1 METTTLAKQQPL
13 LPTLPKQS
21 LIAAY
26 SNLGTP
32 NSILNN
38 IACRSYD
45 DVLTSNH
52 ATIGELAERNQN
64 WYVFTLAYITAAITS
79 YLDFVGRRNTM
90 DDYQVAETAT
100 LILEEYPAMKIDDIA
115 LFFRQCRLSHFG
127 KLYDLN
133 GAVLLDW
140 LNQYLKERTTAYWQL
155 QDRLEREQRE
165 EQELK
170 EKAEWEALT
179 PEQQAQRQREIEQIQ
194 ERIANRLR
202 NLKK

>member
-1 METTTLAKQQPL
+1 M
-13 LPTLPKQS
+13 
-21 LIAAY
+21 
-26 SNLGTP
+26 
-32 NSILNN
+32 
-38 IACRSYD
+38 
-45 DVLTSNH
+45 LTSNH
-52 ATIGELAERNQN
+52 ATLGELAELSDQWRL
-64 WYVFTLAYITAAITS
+64 FTISYISVALTN

-90 DDYQVAETAT
+90 DDYQVTETAT
-100 LILEEYPAMKIDDIA
+100 LILEEYPTMKIDDIA
-115 LFFRQCRLSHFG
+115 FFFRQCKLSHFG

-165 EQELK
+165 EQERK

>member
-1 METTTLAKQQPL
+1 M
-13 LPTLPKQS
+13 
-21 LIAAY
+21 
-26 SNLGTP
+26 
-32 NSILNN
+32 
-38 IACRSYD
+38 
-45 DVLTSNH
+45 LTSNH
-52 ATIGELAERNQN
+52 ATLGELAELSDQWRL
-64 WYVFTLAYITAAITS
+64 FTISYISVALTN

-90 DDYQVAETAT
+90 NDQQVGESAR
-100 LILEEYPAMKIDDIA
+100 LILEEYKQLKIDDIA
-115 LFFRQCRLSHFG
+115 LFFRQCKLSHFG

-133 GAVLLDW
+133 GSVLLDW

-165 EQELK
+165 EQERK

>member
-1 METTTLAKQQPL
+1 METTTIAKQQPL

-21 LIAAY
+21 LIVAY

-90 DDYQVAETAT
+90 NDQQVGESAR
-100 LILEEYPAMKIDDIA
+100 LILEEYPDLKMDDIA
-115 LFFRQCRLSHFG
+115 LFFRQCKLSHFG

-133 GAVLLDW
+133 GAVLIEW
-140 LNQYLKERTTAYWQL
+140 LNQYQKERSTAYWQL

-165 EQELK
+165 EQERK